1 MQETS
6 LRARILPRVFVFL
19 KIASI
24 LFCLGHFVFSVIF
37 FAQNAYFFG
46 VYNILSTIFYAV
58 LCVSMSTLT
67 ADNVRRVSCV
77 LTHMIIELKLLV
89 GVADFEDGD
98 DIEELIKVADD
109 RLYMGK
115 KTWKNKI
122 VYKE

>member
-19 KIASI
+19 KIVSI
-24 LFCLGHFVFSVIF
+24 LFCLGH

-77 LTHMIIELKLLV
+77 LTHMLIELSLLV
-89 GVADFEDGD
+89 GVALFSVGSDSYN
-98 DIEELIKVADD
+98 V
-109 RLYMGK
+109 
-115 KTWKNKI
+115 
-122 VYKE
+122 